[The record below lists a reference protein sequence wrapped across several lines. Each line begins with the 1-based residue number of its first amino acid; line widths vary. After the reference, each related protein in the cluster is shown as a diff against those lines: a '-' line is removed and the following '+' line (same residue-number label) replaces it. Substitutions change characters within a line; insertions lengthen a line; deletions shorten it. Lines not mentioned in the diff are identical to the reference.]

1 MRKAGFEAVERVE
14 ERPFGPEQWGAYP
27 LLTQDLLDLVR
38 RLIPPERQATVA
50 RSVTFRARKPAA
62 P

>member
-1 MRKAGFEAVERVE
+1 ME

-27 LLTQDLLDLVR
+27 LLTPDLLDLVR

-50 RSVTFRARKPAA
+50 RAVTFRARKPAA